1 MCQPCTSPRTTC
13 PVRSTTATAP
23 RSSSSHGVRGVRLL
37 GMKLSLD
44 SEQVKSEEAL
54 AEKVNKQV
62 AAMRTAPSGSVK
74 GVSASD
80 IDAST
85 AVLAKTFDDQGLLR
99 LDGASPRDRRRPGR
113 GERDAGPRAARAGT
127 GGLPSE
133 SFGNVYRKGNRYDL
147 KLP

>member
-1 MCQPCTSPRTTC
+1 
-13 PVRSTTATAP
+13 
-23 RSSSSHGVRGVRLL
+23 
-37 GMKLSLD
+37 MKLSLD

-99 LDGASPRDRRRPGR
+99 LTASSPPRPP
-113 GERDAGPRAARAGT
+113 PRSWPR
-127 GGLPSE
+127 
-133 SFGNVYRKGNRYDL
+133 
-147 KLP
+147 